1 MKKSIFV
8 LSCFLTV
15 SSLFAQEVKPL
26 YQLPAKVSPLA
37 TDSETDADIFLVGS
51 DEGLFKVTSR
61 NTAFPLWK
69 EGRVDQLIQARL
81 PVSND
86 IDEKYV
92 YENCWIM
99 RTSKGIFFTSDLK
112 KFEERDNGLPFL
124 TIKKY
129 ENKSSRLEKQIQE
142 LKDLNVNPL
151 NNEEMVTATKDSVF
165 YSKDGGLSWKSIGST
180 SRNTP
185 GVKACAVATIDG
197 ETVVFMAHPIFGLSY
212 IFPNRE
218 KTRCISF
225 PRRNASRSLSFIWSV
240 PGSRFLLSS

>member
-8 LSCFLTV
+8 LSIFLT
-15 SSLFAQEVKPL
+15 SISLFAQEVKPL
-26 YQLPAKVSPLA
+26 YQLPAKVSPA
-37 TDSETDADIFLVGS
+37 AVDAQTDNELFLVGS

-61 NTAFPLWK
+61 NTAFPIWT
-69 EGRVDQLIQARL
+69 EGRVDQLLQVTL

-86 IDEKYV
+86 IDSSSV
-92 YENCWIM
+92 YESCWIM

-112 KFEERDNGLPFL
+112 NFEERDNGLPFL

-212 IFPNRE
+212 IFPNRAKPE
-218 KTRCISF
+218 WNDVDAGLKKCLLLLHQMK
-225 PRRNASRSLSFIWSV
+225 SLIFF
-240 PGSRFLLSS
+240 RL